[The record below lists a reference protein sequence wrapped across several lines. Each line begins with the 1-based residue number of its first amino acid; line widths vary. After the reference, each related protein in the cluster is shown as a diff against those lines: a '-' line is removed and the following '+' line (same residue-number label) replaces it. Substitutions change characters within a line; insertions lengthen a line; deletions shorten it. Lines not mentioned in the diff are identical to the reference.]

1 MVHTYILGGLVIILC
16 IVVLILYYRLNEALG
31 MVKFLTLLSNE
42 LQRVVSELLNSEN
55 KDLVVLKSSN
65 RLDKLKD
72 QVESGKL

>member
-1 MVHTYILGGLVIILC
+1 MIHTYILGGLVIVLC
-16 IVVLILYYRLNEALG
+16 IVVLILYYQLNEALG
-31 MVKFLTLLSNE
+31 MVKFFTLLSNE
-42 LQRVVSELLNSEN
+42 LQTVVSELLNGEN